1 MEQPQ
6 SDRQPL
12 IEVRN
17 LVKVYKTPAGD
28 LTVIKGMD
36 LDVRRGEFV
45 AIIGK
50 SGSGKSTF
58 INLLAG
64 IDHPTSGQIVIAGAP
79 IHAYNEA
86 QLAAWR
92 GRQLGIVFQFFQLL
106 PTLTVLENIILPM
119 ELNNLHTKAQRRE
132 RALHLLETVE
142 MAGQAGKLPAA
153 LSGGQQQRVAIAR
166 ALANDP
172 PLIVADEPTGNLDS
186 LTAEK
191 IFGLFENLVAAGKTI
206 LMVTHDSDLARRVN
220 RTILIS
226 NGEIVNEYLVRALSA
241 LSQDQLAKMAQRV
254 QPVVYPRDASIIRQG
269 ETGDKFYILLE
280 GKADVLINAPG
291 RGQVLVDQLRPG
303 SYFGEM
309 ALLGNGIRA
318 ATVKAASDSEAKVIA
333 LDKAAFNDL
342 VSDSRLLR
350 EELARIIDQRATAD
364 QVQLLAAMKQDDLTA
379 LAARPKRRSC
389 APGEVIIRSG
399 EMGESFFIIEDGAVD
414 ILVSNSEGQEVKV
427 NQLQR
432 GQYFGEM
439 ALLGNRRRTATV
451 RVSPAGPARLI
462 EFGAAEFERWA
473 GTSGRRAHIEE
484 EARRRQIDLG
494 LAGGGKPP

>member
-1 MEQPQ
+1 MEQSPI
-6 SDRQPL
+6 DRQPL

-17 LVKVYKTPAGD
+17 LVKIYQTPAGD
-28 LTVIKGMD
+28 FTAIKGMD

-58 INLLAG
+58 INLLTG
-64 IDHPTSGQIVIAGAP
+64 IDHPTSGQIAIGGAP
-79 IHAYNEA
+79 IHAYNEG

-92 GRQLGIVFQFFQLL
+92 GRQLGIVFQFFQLV

-119 ELNNLHTKAQRRE
+119 ELNNRYTRSERRE

-142 MAGQAGKLPAA
+142 MAAQAGKMPAA
-153 LSGGQQQRVAIAR
+153 ISGGQQQRVAIAR

-191 IFGLFENLVAAGKTI
+191 IFGLFENLAAAGKTI
-206 LMVTHDSDLARRVN
+206 LMVTHDSDLARRVD

-241 LSQDQLAKMAQRV
+241 LTQDQLAKMAQRV
-254 QPVVYPRDASIIRQG
+254 APVVYPRDASIIRQG
-269 ETGDKFYILLE
+269 EAGDKFYILLE
-280 GKADVLINAPG
+280 GKVDVLINSPG
-291 RGQVLVDQLRPG
+291 RGQILVDQLRPG
-303 SYFGEM
+303 GYFGEM
-309 ALLGNGIRA
+309 ALLGNGVRA
-318 ATVKAASDSEAKVIA
+318 ASVKAASDSEAKVIA

-342 VSDSRLLR
+342 VSDSRPLR
-350 EELARIIDQRATAD
+350 EELARIMEQRATAD
-364 QVQLLAAMKQDDLTA
+364 QVQLLSAMKQDELAT
-379 LAARPKRRSC
+379 LAARPKRQTF

-399 EMGESFFIIEDGAVD
+399 ELGESFFIIEDGAVD
-414 ILVSNSEGQEVKV
+414 ILVRNSEDQEVKV
-427 NQLQR
+427 NQLTR

-439 ALLGNRRRTATV
+439 ALLGDRRRTATV

-494 LAGGGKPP
+494 LARGRK